1 MRVALSGSSSDKQGT
16 AEDDYSPFALLASSI
31 SSEVIHSA
39 AAADAA
45 AALASF

>member
-1 MRVALSGSSSDKQGT
+1 MRVALSGSSSDEQGT

-39 AAADAA
+39 AAAAAA